1 MDTKKS
7 ELGRVVIVLS
17 FGALLGWF
25 TVPCFGQVV
34 NETVTVSTTPATTI
48 GNQGYI
54 DNSFM
59 GYHYENQILQS
70 TELRATNTNLINVY
84 KLLGNKG
91 TLRMGGGSSNSTHW
105 GGICPAAN
113 GVIGSVLCSGDI
125 DAFVPFVNAIGWRVI
140 FDVNDSATFLTQSEQ
155 EVPYVASALG
165 SSLWGFEY
173 GNEPTINAAYL
184 SDWGAF
190 YSATSSYP
198 HIGPATVVT
207 TSNGSGTLP
216 AFSSADTTFAEEY
229 GSDLTLMTTHDYI
242 TSGSSGSNT
251 VYTMLA
257 TTDTGSTAQTSLQA
271 SIISAVETATTYD
284 KPPGLY
290 RMSETNA
297 YAGGGVVS
305 TTNPSLNVSDT
316 FAAGLWVVEHLFE
329 VASDGGAGVDITNDL
344 ASSAVPTYGYASIY
358 CGTGDPATDATA
370 NGGNVAVDNGPN
382 CMQIRPEFYGELLW
396 EKIANGTIQT
406 ATPSGAAGA
415 GFHSYAIS
423 ENDGS
428 YAVVLANN
436 GESGGVPNSNAVQ
449 TTINL
454 PSGYAGASVMTMT
467 APSLNSTSPPVAN
480 LYSFEPGPTLGAS
493 NTASGVIGA
502 DGSWKYQLQML
513 PLTNGGKTATVTVSP
528 GSAVWVNF
536 TNNTVLTGSITK
548 QSGLSNA
555 RLLNFSVTNNGSSTA
570 ANNGTATV
578 TSSQID
584 GVTLT
589 QTSGTPCTPAINT
602 SFPLSLGDILAGTS
616 ATGGIAIDFSDAG
629 CPANARFT
637 VNALFS
643 GNGGSTTGV
652 SVLPGF
658 VLFSGTPGTANCTG
672 ASVAALINQFGSVA
686 NAVQVLEFATVQNM
700 KSVIQTFCGS

>member
-34 NETVTVSTTPATTI
+34 GETVTVSTTPATTI

-84 KLLGNKG
+84 KLLGRNG
-91 TLRMGGGSSNSTHW
+91 TLRMGGGSVGSTSW

-113 GVIGSVLCSGDI
+113 GVISSVLCSGDI
-125 DAFVPFVNAIGWRVI
+125 DAFVPFVNAVGWKVI
-140 FDVNDSATFLTQSEQ
+140 FGVNSSTANLTASEQ

-165 SSLWGFEY
+165 SHLTGFEY
-173 GNEPTINAAYL
+173 GNEPTVNAAYL
-184 SDWGAF
+184 SNWGAF
-190 YSATSSYP
+190 YNATSSYP
-198 HIGPATVVT
+198 HVGPATVVIP
-207 TSNGSGTLP
+207 NGVAWAP
-216 AFSSADTTFAEEY
+216 QVTTFAQQY
-229 GSDLTLMTTHDYI
+229 GSDVTLLTTHYYI
-242 TSGSSGSNT
+242 TSGSAGTNT

-257 TTDTGSTAQTSLQA
+257 TLDTGSARETSDTVGIIEAVTTAQTY
-271 SIISAVETATTYD
+271 VGGTH
-284 KPPGLY
+284 LY

-316 FAAGLWVVEHLFE
+316 FAAALWALEHLFE
-329 VASDGGAGVDITNDL
+329 VASNGGAGVDFTNDL

-370 NGGNVAVDNGPN
+370 NGGNILVDNGPN

-406 ATPSGAAGA
+406 ATTTGVSGP
-415 GFHSYAIS
+415 GFHSYAVS

-480 LYSFEPGPTLGAS
+480 LFSFEPGPTLGAS

-513 PLTNGGKTATVTVSP
+513 PLTNGGKTATVTVNT

-536 TNNTVLTGSITK
+536 TNNTVLTGGITG
-548 QSGLSNA
+548 QSGPSNA
-555 RLLNFSVTNNGSSTA
+555 RLWNFSVTNNGHSTA

-578 TSSQID
+578 TSAQID
-584 GVTLT
+584 GFTLT

-602 SFPLSLGDILAGTS
+602 SFPLSLGDIPAGAS

-629 CPANARFT
+629 CPVNARFT

-652 SVLPGF
+652 SMLPGL

-672 ASVAALINQFGSVA
+672 ASVAALLNQFGSVA
-686 NAVQVLEFATVQNM
+686 NAVQALQFATVQNM